1 MDFNDEEIIDD
12 LIVENLSY
20 NKKEITSEE
29 NKTSNENKIEN
40 FNSGKSNEKEIRKEE
55 NKIYDETEETSDKY
69 KDIKKLKN
77 ISKRNNNIN
86 NTIIPQKPELKIKY
100 K

>member
-29 NKTSNENKIEN
+29 NKTSNENKLDN
-40 FNSGKSNEKEIRKEE
+40 FNIEKSNEKEIKRRK
-55 NKIYDETEETSDKY
+55 
-69 KDIKKLKN
+69 
-77 ISKRNNNIN
+77 
-86 NTIIPQKPELKIKY
+86 
-100 K
+100 